1 MKKIIVK
8 IATAVIV
15 LGLVGGIIYWKSLP
29 EEVISLCQVDTQ
41 NN

>member
-15 LGLVGGIIYWKSLP
+15 LSLVGGIIYWKSL
-29 EEVISLCQVDTQ
+29 VSVKSLWKK
-41 NN
+41 